1 MKRITKLIYLALG
14 SCLIAGLNASCELV
28 SENYGDINTS
38 IFPKTAE
45 DADAITTSAAYAT
58 FKNSG
63 YGGLFNIATGIQIVS
78 DEAGDYGMCNWGWDH
93 INYANWNT
101 LKISGSGSW
110 LTVESYAYVNDISKM
125 TLTIDRLNDI
135 EMDDALK
142 QQYIAELRMGRG
154 WLAYFSMISTV
165 QSPLPTW
172 KHSRILWLRK
182 LLPPISEEE
191 MQTYIETELT
201 EASKVLPSQTQKGR

>member
-101 LKISGSGSW
+101 LKIS
-110 LTVESYAYVNDISKM
+110 
-125 TLTIDRLNDI
+125 DR
-135 EMDDALK
+135 K
-142 QQYIAELRMGRG
+142 
-154 WLAYFSMISTV
+154 SV
-165 QSPLPTW
+165 
-172 KHSRILWLRK
+172 
-182 LLPPISEEE
+182 
-191 MQTYIETELT
+191 
-201 EASKVLPSQTQKGR
+201 V

>member
-1 MKRITKLIYLALG
+1 MKRITKLIYLAFG

-28 SENYGDINTS
+28 SENYGEINTS

-58 FKNSG
+58 FKNSF
-63 YGGLFNIATGIQIVS
+63 YGGIFNVATGIQIVS

-101 LKISGSGSW
+101 LTISGAGSW

-125 TLTIDRLNDI
+125 TLTIDRLNNI
-135 EMDDALK
+135 EMDETLK
-142 QQYIAELRMGRG
+142 QQYIAELRLGRG
-154 WLAYFSMISTV
+154 WLAYLLYDFYGPITIADLQTLKDPMAEKI
-165 QSPLPTW
+165 LPRLSDI
-172 KHSRILWLRK
+172 H
-182 LLPPISEEE
+182 
-191 MQTYIETELT
+191 
-201 EASKVLPSQTQKGR
+201 

>member
-63 YGGLFNIATGIQIVS
+63 YGGLLQYSNRHTNRQRRSRRLRNVQLGLGPHQLCQL
-78 DEAGDYGMCNWGWDH
+78 EH
-93 INYANWNT
+93 PQ
-101 LKISGSGSW
+101 
-110 LTVESYAYVNDISKM
+110 DI
-125 TLTIDRLNDI
+125 RF
-135 EMDDALK
+135 
-142 QQYIAELRMGRG
+142 R
-154 WLAYFSMISTV
+154 
-165 QSPLPTW
+165 
-172 KHSRILWLRK
+172 
-182 LLPPISEEE
+182 
-191 MQTYIETELT
+191 
-201 EASKVLPSQTQKGR
+201 

>member
-1 MKRITKLIYLALG
+1 MKRITKLIYLAIG

-28 SENYGDINTS
+28 SENYGEINTS

-58 FKNSG
+58 FKNSF
-63 YGGLFNIATGIQIVS
+63 YGGIFNVATGIQIVS

-101 LKISGSGSW
+101 LTISGAGSW

-125 TLTIDRLNDI
+125 TLTIDRLNNI
-135 EMDDALK
+135 EMDETLK
-142 QQYIAELRMGRG
+142 LSLIH
-154 WLAYFSMISTV
+154 I
-165 QSPLPTW
+165 
-172 KHSRILWLRK
+172 
-182 LLPPISEEE
+182 
-191 MQTYIETELT
+191 
-201 EASKVLPSQTQKGR
+201 

>member
-142 QQYIAELRMGRG
+142 QQYIAELRMGQG
-154 WLAYFSMISTV
+154 VAGI
-165 QSPLPTW
+165 
-172 KHSRILWLRK
+172 
-182 LLPPISEEE
+182 
-191 MQTYIETELT
+191 
-201 EASKVLPSQTQKGR
+201 PSL

>member
-63 YGGLFNIATGIQIVS
+63 WWSV
-78 DEAGDYGMCNWGWDH
+78 
-93 INYANWNT
+93 
-101 LKISGSGSW
+101 
-110 LTVESYAYVNDISKM
+110 
-125 TLTIDRLNDI
+125 
-135 EMDDALK
+135 
-142 QQYIAELRMGRG
+142 QYSNGHTNRQRRGR
-154 WLAYFSMISTV
+154 
-165 QSPLPTW
+165 
-172 KHSRILWLRK
+172 
-182 LLPPISEEE
+182 
-191 MQTYIETELT
+191 
-201 EASKVLPSQTQKGR
+201 

>member
-78 DEAGDYGMCNWGWDH
+78 DEAGDYGMCHWGWEH
-93 INYANWNT
+93 LKHAHWNP
-101 LKISGSGSW
+101 LQISGYGTRP
-110 LTVESYAYVNDISKM
+110 TV
-125 TLTIDRLNDI
+125 
-135 EMDDALK
+135 
-142 QQYIAELRMGRG
+142 
-154 WLAYFSMISTV
+154 
-165 QSPLPTW
+165 
-172 KHSRILWLRK
+172 
-182 LLPPISEEE
+182 
-191 MQTYIETELT
+191 
-201 EASKVLPSQTQKGR
+201 AS